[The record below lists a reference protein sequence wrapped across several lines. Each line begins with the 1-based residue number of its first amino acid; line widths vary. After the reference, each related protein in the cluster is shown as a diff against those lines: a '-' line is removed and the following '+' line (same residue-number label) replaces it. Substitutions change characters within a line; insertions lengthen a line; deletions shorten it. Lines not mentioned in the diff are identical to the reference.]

1 MKSGAA
7 SDITAARAVGTA
19 GIRLK
24 GDILVNIVI
33 DKEVS
38 GHETFD
44 TAIRAWRPDAGI
56 SGETSDLAIQ
66 LAWIGRI

>member
-1 MKSGAA
+1 MKSGAT

-38 GHETFD
+38 GHERFD
-44 TAIRAWRPDAGI
+44 TVISAYRPDEGI
-56 SGETSDLAIQ
+56 SGETNDLAIQ
-66 LAWIGRI
+66 LACIGRI